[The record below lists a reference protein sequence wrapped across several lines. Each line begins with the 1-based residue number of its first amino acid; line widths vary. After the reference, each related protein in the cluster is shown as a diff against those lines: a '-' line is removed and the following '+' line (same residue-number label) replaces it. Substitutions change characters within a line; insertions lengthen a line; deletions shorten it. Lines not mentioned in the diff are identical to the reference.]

1 MRAIPLLFAASVA
14 ATAMPAAAQQ
24 TVAVPASERPAAL
37 TRLIDC
43 RSVQGEAERL
53 ACYDREVAAFQT
65 AEQNNELV
73 VMDRQQVRRT
83 RRTLFG
89 LTLPDLNIFGDDNPD
104 QDGVSVLETTL
115 RAASEDPN
123 GKWIL
128 VLEDGAR
135 WRQIDSRTLPR
146 EPRGG
151 HPIRIRRAAMG
162 SYLAN
167 IDGQIA
173 IRVRRER

>member
-1 MRAIPLLFAASVA
+1 MRAITPFLAVLAAA
-14 ATAMPAAAQQ
+14 AAPAAAQEAEQ
-24 TVAVPASERPAAL
+24 QRPEAL
-37 TRLIDC
+37 TRLVEC
-43 RSVQGEAERL
+43 RTLAVEAERL
-53 ACYDREVAAFQT
+53 TCYDREVAAFEA
-65 AEQNNELV
+65 AEQSRQLV

-83 RRTLFG
+83 RRSLFG
-89 LTLPDLNIFGDDNPD
+89 LVLPDLDIFGDNNEDEEE
-104 QDGVSVLETTL
+104 GVSALETTL
-115 RAASEDPN
+115 RAASEDAY

-135 WRQIDSRTLPR
+135 WRQIDTRNLAR

-151 HPIRIRRAAMG
+151 HTIRIRRAAMG

-167 IDGQIA
+167 IDGQVA

>member
-1 MRAIPLLFAASVA
+1 MRLFLLAAAVAPVAFAA
-14 ATAMPAAAQQ
+14 PAFAQEANQ
-24 TVAVPASERPAAL
+24 QRPEAL
-37 TRLIDC
+37 TRVLGC
-43 RSVQGEAERL
+43 RTLQSAEERL
-53 ACYDREVAAFQT
+53 ACYDREVAAFEN
-65 AEQNNELV
+65 AEATNQLV

-89 LTLPDLNIFGDDNPD
+89 LTLPDLGVFGDNNDDPEEAVAEL
-104 QDGVSVLETTL
+104 QTTI
-115 RAASEDPN
+115 RSAAQNANS
-123 GKWIL
+123 KWVL

-135 WRQIDSRTLPR
+135 WIQIDTRNLARDPR
-146 EPRGG
+146 AGM
-151 HPIRIRRAAMG
+151 PIRIRRAAMG

>member
-1 MRAIPLLFAASVA
+1 MRAITPIFAVLA
-14 ATAMPAAAQQ
+14 AAAAPAAAQE
-24 TVAVPASERPAAL
+24 PEPERPEAL
-37 TRLIDC
+37 TRLVEC
-43 RSVQGEAERL
+43 RNVPSEAERL
-53 ACYDREVAAFQT
+53 ACYDREVAAFEA
-65 AEQNNELV
+65 AERSRELV

-89 LTLPDLNIFGDDNPD
+89 LALPDLNIFGDDNED
-104 QDGVSVLETTL
+104 EEEGASQIETTL
-115 RAASEDPN
+115 RSAAEDPY

-135 WRQIDSRTLPR
+135 WRQIDSRTLAR

-151 HPIRIRRAAMG
+151 QTIRIRRAAMG